1 VVYCRCLVAGQ
12 AGRADF
18 IQLARDDEVG
28 IVFALH
34 EPPAAAEG
42 VTHESILGE
51 TLADELFADVPAI
64 DRIMADDPAEFAIR
78 APSIVIFRKPFG
90 EGEAALTQ
98 ISAAELYALSGT
110 PAAGESTQTAVKLA
124 VRGQVEALYRVHNTK
139 KMADLD
145 NLFKKYQG
153 KEVELL
159 AAARK
164 KYDEPSSVGLRK
176 MLAKASLPIP
186 TMLTEWNK
194 AQVFDH
200 PAPYMATLFVGND
213 ESHPEARTAFTTSAQ
228 AAAEA
233 LGADA
238 AALQWLVVSGEN
250 WKGVLDNFGIEV
262 SMLPAIRIIGNPGS
276 SKTAKLPTYIFEGD
290 AANTDDITTFVSGY
304 ADGSLQPV
312 FKGEDPPEPDFVV
325 PEGHLPIVVRSTFQ
339 QLVRARTFS
348 YATLRYTSHDGF
360 SVCLTALIGDD
371 RYWTQTVT
379 SWSMSLSRTVAH
391 ARHLSQCLPGL

>member
-1 VVYCRCLVAGQ
+1 MAVQ

-18 IQLARDDEVG
+18 MQLARDDETG

-34 EPPAAAEG
+34 EPLAAEEG

-78 APSIVIFRKPFG
+78 APSIVVFRKSFG
-90 EGEAALTQ
+90 GEAILTQ
-98 ISAAELYALSGT
+98 ISTADLYALSGR
-110 PAAGESTQTAVKLA
+110 PAPVESAHAAVKLA
-124 VRGQVEALYRVHNTK
+124 VRKQVETMYRVHNAK
-139 KMADLD
+139 KMSDLD
-145 NLFKKYQG
+145 DLFKKYQG

-159 AAARK
+159 AAVRK
-164 KYDEPSSVGLRK
+164 KYDEPSSTGLRK

-186 TMLTEWNK
+186 TLLTEWNK

-213 ESHPEARTAFTTSAQ
+213 ESHPEARTAFASSAQ
-228 AAAEA
+228 SAAER

-238 AALQWLVVSGEN
+238 DALQWLVVSGED
-250 WKGVLDNFGIEV
+250 WKGVLDNFGIEI

-276 SKTAKLPTYIFEGD
+276 SKTAKLPTYVFEGD
-290 AANTDDITTFVSGY
+290 AANIDDITTFVSGY

-312 FKGEDPPEPDFVV
+312 FKGEDPPGADFIV

-339 QLVRARTFS
+339 QLVRAK
-348 YATLRYTSHDGF
+348 
-360 SVCLTALIGDD
+360 
-371 RYWTQTVT
+371 
-379 SWSMSLSRTVAH
+379 
-391 ARHLSQCLPGL
+391 